1 MSIDWTAQQLQAR
14 ASNPGGLG
22 LQVPRY
28 NPRPAGVIRAGSAT
42 HAVLGYLRERCSHWL
57 NHRQICSGTGCTSRA
72 VDWGLIFLKSQGL
85 IECASDDGR
94 NPRYLRYRI
103 IK

>member
-14 ASNPGGLG
+14 ARNPGGLG

-28 NPRPAGVIRAGSAT
+28 NPRPAGMIRAGSAT
-42 HAVLGYLRERCSHWL
+42 NAVLLYLLWRRAAWL
-57 NHRQICSGTGCTSRA
+57 NHRQICAGTKCSSRA
-72 VDWGLIFLKSQGL
+72 VDAGLIFLKSQGL
-85 IECASDDGR
+85 IECTPDDGR

>member
-1 MSIDWTAQQLQAR
+1 MSIDWTARQLRIR
-14 ASNPGGLG
+14 AGNYGGLG

-28 NPRPAGVIRAGSAT
+28 NPRPAGMIRAGSAT
-42 HAVLGYLRERCSHWL
+42 NAVLLYLLWRRAAWL
-57 NHRQICSGTGCTSRA
+57 NHRQICAGTKCSSRA
-72 VDWGLIFLKSQGL
+72 VDAGLIFLKNLGL
-85 IECASDDGR
+85 IECTPDDGR